1 MTTASRAAPWALVLA
16 LAMAGAPAQAQ
27 LIKDTEARKA
37 IADLEAR
44 LKASAAAQDAQL
56 AARKTEADQLGEQ
69 LALLRKSITDMGA
82 ELAKMQDEATRL
94 RTSRSE
100 TATRLA
106 ELRRQLDDDG
116 KLIQARMQAL
126 EPVAVVTD
134 AGTVQLPA
142 DEARQH
148 DEAMKLMKAAD
159 YERAAPALA
168 AFVKRYPGSTVL
180 PSVRFWLGNAHYAQK
195 GFAEALAQF
204 RAMVAAAPE
213 HPRAPAA
220 WLAIANCHL
229 ELKNVAAARKA
240 LEDAVRLYPNHEAA
254 ATAKERLALLR
265 G

>member
-1 MTTASRAAPWALVLA
+1 MTTASRAAALA
-16 LAMAGAPAQAQ
+16 LGWAVAVAPAQAQ

-37 IADLEAR
+37 IADFEAR
-44 LKASAAAQDAQL
+44 LKASSAAHDAQL
-56 AARKTEADQLGEQ
+56 AARKTETEQ
-69 LALLRKSITDMGA
+69 LAEQLVQLRKSLADMGA
-82 ELAKMQDEATRL
+82 ELAKMQEEATRL
-94 RTSRSE
+94 RASRTE

-106 ELRRQLDDDG
+106 ELHRQLDADG
-116 KLIQARMQAL
+116 KTIAARVQAL
-126 EPVAVVTD
+126 EPVAVATD
-134 AGTVQLPA
+134 AGTLQLPA

-159 YERAAPALA
+159 YERAAAALA
-168 AFVKRYPGSTVL
+168 AFAKRYPASEAL

-195 GFAEALAQF
+195 NYTEALAQF
-204 RAMVAAAPE
+204 RSLVAAAPE

-220 WLAIANCHL
+220 WLAIANCHV
-229 ELKNVAAARKA
+229 ELKNLAAARKA